1 MPASDPQMRCRL
13 VLVAPEIEDL
23 AKQARLVGEALA
35 GGDVASVIVI
45 ARDSD
50 DRRAQAR
57 VAGIV
62 EIAHAQDVAV
72 IVAGDTRIAA
82 RAGADGVHLEAAD
95 TATAAETV
103 EAHGPRLM
111 VGVDGAKTR
120 HDALELGEARP
131 DYMFFGRFGYDTAP
145 APHPRNLALGEW
157 WSEMVEVPCIVQAG
171 AQIDSVREVAASG
184 AEFVA
189 LSTAVFGGSMSP
201 GDAVREAN
209 RLLDGGAAE
218 TEGTE

>member
-1 MPASDPQMRCRL
+1 MPASDPHSRCRL
-13 VLVAPEIEDL
+13 VLVAPEIEDI
-23 AKQARLVGEALA
+23 AEQARLVGEALA

-95 TATAAETV
+95 PATAAETV

-131 DYMFFGRFGYDTAP
+131 DYMFFGRFGYDTGP

-171 AQIDSVREVAASG
+171 AEIDGVREVAASG

-189 LSTAVFGGSMSP
+189 LSTAIFGGPMSP

-209 RLLDGGAAE
+209 KLLAAAAE
-218 TEGTE
+218 TEGTA

>member
-1 MPASDPQMRCRL
+1 MSAPHPTHRCRI
-13 VLVAPEIEDL
+13 VLVAPEIEDPDQ
-23 AKQARLVGEALA
+23 QAATIADALA

-45 ARDSD
+45 ARDAD
-50 DRRAQAR
+50 ERRAQAR
-57 VAGIV
+57 VAAV
-62 EIAHAQDVAV
+62 AKEAHARDVAV
-72 IVAGDTRIAA
+72 IVAGEARVAM
-82 RAGADGVHLEAAD
+82 RAGADGLHLEAA
-95 TATAAETV
+95 AVAELAQAV
-103 EAHGPRLM
+103 EAAGGKIA
-111 VGVDGAKTR
+111 VGADGARTR

-131 DYMFFGRFGYDTAP
+131 DYLFFGRFGYDTAP
-145 APHPRNLALGEW
+145 DPHPRNLALGEW